1 MNIFKYEVEDG
12 IAESV
17 AKANSLAFNSS
28 INIKDMPKD
37 VLEKAISMQFTPV
50 NQIDL
55 FYFESI
61 LASAGWNKNDDVFE
75 IEELIKARFTP
86 VNKPVNF
93 MHNEKDIIGHM
104 TSSILLSDGSVVGED
119 MQSLSNLDVIVGSVL
134 YKYWEEEEQRNRVT
148 SIIKEI
154 AEGKWCVSMECIFPH
169 FDYAVIGP
177 DGSNKI
183 VARNDET
190 SFLTKYLK
198 VFGGKGEYK
207 GYRIGRLLRDFTFS
221 GKGIVDNPAN
231 PRSIITDYKAESF
244 YGAAASIQEIET
256 NVEKE
261 MSKEIETVAKADY
274 DNLVEELKSL
284 KAQAAEKA
292 QKEVDEKIKSIAADL
307 DAHKEIIKGKDTN
320 IQSLTEQ
327 LNTTKAELE
336 VVKSELTTEK
346 LNVVKASRLAK
357 LLEKGVSED
366 RAKSLSEKFASISEE
381 LFNELVDSFPTEA
394 KKDEEDMEKEECAK
408 KEKEE
413 AAKKE
418 KEATEAAT
426 KALEAAKSSEIP
438 GSIPN
443 ADKANELSA
452 KASAWLK
459 NSVDSVIPEKKNK

>member
-1 MNIFKYEVEDG
+1 M
-12 IAESV
+12 
-17 AKANSLAFNSS
+17 
-28 INIKDMPKD
+28 
-37 VLEKAISMQFTPV
+37 
-50 NQIDL
+50 
-55 FYFESI
+55 
-61 LASAGWNKNDDVFE
+61 
-75 IEELIKARFTP
+75 
-86 VNKPVNF
+86 
-93 MHNEKDIIGHM
+93 
-104 TSSILLSDGSVVGED
+104 
-119 MQSLSNLDVIVGSVL
+119 
-134 YKYWEEEEQRNRVT
+134 
-148 SIIKEI
+148 
-154 AEGKWCVSMECIFPH
+154 
-169 FDYAVIGP
+169 
-177 DGSNKI
+177 
-183 VARNDET
+183 
-190 SFLTKYLK
+190 
-198 VFGGKGEYK
+198 
-207 GYRIGRLLRDFTFS
+207 LRDFTFS